1 MTFRHICYFHLSGRG
16 FAVFA
21 KFDIVPETSLRS
33 SIKFSLICGYF
44 RQISNSHPWI
54 EVFASFSRLA
64 IFVTFTI
71 LPEKSLVPSF
81 KKSVNPLLIFL
92 ARFKIFT
99 IAKRF
104 FPIVHFSRE
113 ISPSINKIS
122 VNLCVIFP
130 NICHFHLS
138 CQVLSVFA
146 NSPFDR
152 GHRTAPP
159 FHIPRTFCDLSPI
172 LSFSRC
178 LSDFCPFSQIVI

>member
-1 MTFRHICYFHLSGRG
+1 MVILGRSPILTPGLRFLPLFLDWPFSSHSPFYQKNLLYPHLKNPSTLYW
-16 FAVFA
+16 FFLP
-21 KFDIVPETSLRS
+21 DS
-33 SIKFSLICGYF
+33 KFS
-44 RQISNSHPWI
+44 
-54 EVFASFSRLA
+54 
-64 IFVTFTI
+64 
-71 LPEKSLVPSF
+71 
-81 KKSVNPLLIFL
+81 PLLKGFL
-92 ARFKIFT
+92 
-99 IAKRF
+99 
-104 FPIVHFSRE
+104 PIVHFSRE

-178 LSDFCPFSQIVI
+178 LSDFCPFPQIVI

>member
-33 SIKFSLICGYF
+33 SIKLSLICGYF

-54 EVFASFSRLA
+54 EVFASFSSLA

-71 LPEKSLVPSF
+71 LPEKSLVPDSKF
-81 KKSVNPLLIFL
+81 SPLLKGFL
-92 ARFKIFT
+92 
-99 IAKRF
+99 
-104 FPIVHFSRE
+104 PIVHFSRE

-122 VNLCVIFP
+122 INLCVIFP

-159 FHIPRTFCDLSPI
+159 FHIPPTFCDLSPI

>member
-33 SIKFSLICGYF
+33 SIKLSLICGYF

-54 EVFASFSRLA
+54 EVFASFSWLA

-81 KKSVNPLLIFL
+81 KKSVNPYWFFLPDSKFSPLLKGFL
-92 ARFKIFT
+92 
-99 IAKRF
+99 
-104 FPIVHFSRE
+104 PIVHFSRE